1 MNKANMLNPSTNV
14 TNMVLYVYKLW
25 LILKLLFFRYRGRMI
40 NYNEFKFNDTRIELI
55 DVGCFYQTKLDNLF
69 VLPYYLL
76 YEQLVSHIPNY

>member
-1 MNKANMLNPSTNV
+1 
-14 TNMVLYVYKLW
+14 
-25 LILKLLFFRYRGRMI
+25 MI

-55 DVGCFYQTKLDNLF
+55 DVGSFYQTKLENLF